1 MKSLIKNISKQL
13 ILLTLLLGGISY
25 SAQAQRNPGPAQ
37 FFFNQYQANAAMAGV
52 DSSLNVNLS
61 YNKQYDDMPGAPL
74 NKLLTADYNLG
85 KRVGLG
91 LNLSNQKAGL
101 LSKTRIALSYA
112 YHLPVGGDGQTL
124 HFGLSAAVEN
134 NSLPISDVDG
144 DQNDPSLQNYNSRG
158 AYMDGDF
165 GIAYTSNGLTLQT
178 AMPTIRNYIVKET
191 YNTVDRS
198 VLYSA
203 ASYKIALGGEEI
215 NSIEPKLAYTLVK
228 GNSDIWDAG
237 VNVKVANN
245 LADIQ
250 AIYHSTKSYTVG
262 LGVNMLSR
270 IQLLALYTSETKALR
285 TYTDGN
291 LSLNMK
297 ISFFTGKN

>member
-1 MKSLIKNISKQL
+1 MKSLTKNISKQL
-13 ILLTLLLGGISY
+13 ILLTLLLGGITY

-37 FFFNQYQANAAMAGV
+37 FFFNQYQANAAMAGI
-52 DSSLNVNLS
+52 DSSLNLNLS
-61 YNKQYDDMPGAPL
+61 YNKQYDDMPGSSV

-101 LSKTRIALSYA
+101 LTKTRVALSYA

-134 NSLPISDVDG
+134 NSLPINEVDG
-144 DQNDPSLQNYNSRG
+144 DQNDPSLQEYNSRG

-165 GIAYTSNGLTLQT
+165 GIAYTGSGLTLQA

-191 YNTVDRS
+191 YSTIDRS

-203 ASYKIALGGEEI
+203 ASYKINMGEELS
-215 NSIEPKLAYTLVK
+215 SIEPKLSYTMVK
-228 GNSDIWDAG
+228 GNTDIWDAG
-237 VNVKVANN
+237 VNVKVASN

-297 ISFFTGKN
+297 ISLFTKSR